1 MAVRSV
7 KLPDRSLSS
16 LFMSIRM
23 DQDLSFEEKKRC
35 LLRYSLVGADYQ
47 MTNVSEGRGKHCKIK
62 TNYLGQSEVLH

>member
-23 DQDLSFEEKKRC
+23 DQDLSFEEKKKVLTP
-35 LLRYSLVGADYQ
+35 LL
-47 MTNVSEGRGKHCKIK
+47 
-62 TNYLGQSEVLH
+62 LGGC